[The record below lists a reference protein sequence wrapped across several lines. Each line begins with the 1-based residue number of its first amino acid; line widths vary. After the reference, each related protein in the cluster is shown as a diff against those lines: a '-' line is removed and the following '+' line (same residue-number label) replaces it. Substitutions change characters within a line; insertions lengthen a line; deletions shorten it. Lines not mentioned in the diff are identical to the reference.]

1 MLSKKVSTNFA
12 LGIEEV
18 SGVARAGL
26 GPLILESI
34 VNDIKTS
41 PGVYLLKID
50 DDQAL
55 VKTDFLARCWTREN
69 NQLVTKYITSKWEG

>member
-12 LGIEEV
+12 LRIEEV
-18 SGVARAGL
+18 GGVARAGL

-34 VNDIKTS
+34 VDDVKTS
-41 PGVYLLKID
+41 PGVYLLRID

>member
-12 LGIEEV
+12 LRIEEV

-34 VNDIKTS
+34 VDDVKTS
-41 PGVYLLKID
+41 PGVYLLRID

-55 VKTDFLARCWTREN
+55 VKTDFLARYWTGDN
-69 NQLVTKYITSKWEG
+69 NHLVTKYITSKWEG

>member
-1 MLSKKVSTNFA
+1 MLSKKVHTNFA
-12 LGIEEV
+12 LRIEEV
-18 SGVARAGL
+18 GGVARAGL
-26 GPLILESI
+26 GPLTLENI
-34 VNDIKTS
+34 VDDVKTS
-41 PGVYLLKID
+41 PGVYLLRID

>member
-12 LGIEEV
+12 LRIEEV
-18 SGVARAGL
+18 SGVTRAGP
-26 GPLILESI
+26 GPLILEGI
-34 VNDIKTS
+34 VDDVKTS

-55 VKTDFLARCWTREN
+55 VKTDFLARYWTGEN
-69 NQLVTKYITSKWEG
+69 NHLVTKYITSKWEG